1 MGELLQDNTNCLKVM
16 MWLISTF
23 ILMWMVIITMI
34 VHDNAEKNDAT
45 MMGTIMT
52 MKEIIKMVNN
62 NRNNLDVTKCNNNT
76 KINDAANDYANGDD
90 DAW

>member
-1 MGELLQDNTNCLKVM
+1 
-16 MWLISTF
+16 
-23 ILMWMVIITMI
+23 MVIITMI

-62 NRNNLDVTKCNNNT
+62 NGNNLDVEDCNNNT
-76 KINDAANDYANGDD
+76 KINDDANDYANGDD
-90 DAW
+90 DAWWWW